1 MFPPNAKLSLAV
13 LPGSTNVCFD
23 EEAFLPGYDF
33 TNRVRGALI
42 KAREE
47 AHRRH
52 HEYVGTEHLLLGLL
66 EEDDALVMD
75 VLENLGVKHYEI
87 QTAIERVVQNGQPS
101 SKDRMP
107 DLPYT
112 LRARVVLDQA
122 IAVAHEFG
130 DGYVGTQHLLLGLI
144 RERQGIAAQALA
156 TAGLTEPILR
166 REIVRL
172 IQGEG
177 VAAALDI
184 DTSERPQ
191 DTQVPLSIAV
201 EVRYE
206 DGTLAKKIFTTPTEA
221 IGFLRDRSK
230 E

>member
-1 MFPPNAKLSLAV
+1 MPDACGAAGNLEFYRQRG
-13 LPGSTNVCFD
+13 GS
-23 EEAFLPGYDF
+23 LPGYDF
-33 TNRVRGALI
+33 TIRVRGALI

-52 HEYVGTEHLLLGLL
+52 HDYVGTEHLLLGLL
-66 EEDDALVMD
+66 AEEDTLVMD
-75 VLENLGVKHYEI
+75 VLDNLGVQPYGV
-87 QTAIERVVQNGQPS
+87 QTAVERVVQNGQPS
-101 SKDRMP
+101 ARDRMP

-112 LRARVVLDQA
+112 SRARVVLDQA

-156 TAGLTEPILR
+156 SVGLTEASLR

-172 IQGEG
+172 LQGEG
-177 VAAALDI
+177 VAAAMDV
-184 DTSERPQ
+184 DTSYREE
-191 DTQVPLSIAV
+191 TQIPLSIAV

-206 DGTLAKKIFTTPTEA
+206 DGTLAKKIFTTPIEA
-221 IGFLRDRSK
+221 IGFLREKSGA
-230 E
+230 

>member
-1 MFPPNAKLSLAV
+1 MGL
-13 LPGSTNVCFD
+13 D
-23 EEAFLPGYDF
+23 EEVFLPGYDF
-33 TNRVRGALI
+33 TQRVRGALI

-52 HEYVGTEHLLLGLL
+52 HEYVGTEHLLIGLL

-75 VLENLGVKHYEI
+75 VLENLGARPYEI
-87 QTAIERVVQNGQPS
+87 RATVEHLIQNGAASQKP
-101 SKDRMP
+101 RLP

-112 LRARVVLDQA
+112 PRARIVLDQS

-144 RERQGIAAQALA
+144 RENQGLAAQALA
-156 TAGLTEPILR
+156 AAGLTEPLLR

-172 IQGEG
+172 LQGEG

-184 DTSERPQ
+184 DTTAQRGE
-191 DTQVPLSIAV
+191 TQVPLSIAV

-206 DGTLAKKIFTTPTEA
+206 DGTLAKKVFTSPSEA
-221 IGFLRDRSK
+221 IGFLREKALD
-230 E
+230 

>member
-1 MFPPNAKLSLAV
+1 LGL
-13 LPGSTNVCFD
+13 D
-23 EEAFLPGYDF
+23 EEVFLPGYDF
-33 TNRVRGALI
+33 TQRVRGALI

-52 HEYVGTEHLLLGLL
+52 HEYVGTEHLLIGLL

-75 VLENLGVKHYEI
+75 VLENLGARPYEI
-87 QTAIERVVQNGQPS
+87 RATVEHLIQNGAASQKP
-101 SKDRMP
+101 RLP

-112 LRARVVLDQA
+112 PRARIVLDQS

-144 RERQGIAAQALA
+144 RENQGLAAQALA
-156 TAGLTEPILR
+156 AAGLTEPLLR

-172 IQGEG
+172 LQGEG

-184 DTSERPQ
+184 DTSAQRGE
-191 DTQVPLSIAV
+191 TQVPLSIAV

-206 DGTLAKKIFTTPTEA
+206 DGTLAKKVFTSPSEA
-221 IGFLRDRSK
+221 IGFLREKALD
-230 E
+230 

>member
-1 MFPPNAKLSLAV
+1 M
-13 LPGSTNVCFD
+13 
-23 EEAFLPGYDF
+23 
-33 TNRVRGALI
+33 RGALI

-66 EEDDALVMD
+66 QEDDALVMD
-75 VLENLGVKHYEI
+75 VLENLGVQPYEI
-87 QTAIERVVQNGQPS
+87 QAGLELVIENGQPS
-101 SKDRMP
+101 ARDRMP

-112 LRARVVLDQA
+112 PRARVVLDQA

-144 RERQGIAAQALA
+144 RERQGIAAQALV
-156 TAGLTEPILR
+156 TAGLTEPTLR

-172 IQGEG
+172 LQGEG

-184 DTSERPQ
+184 DVTDRREE
-191 DTQVPLSIAV
+191 TQVPLSIAV

-221 IGFLRDRSK
+221 IGYLREKSK

>member
-1 MFPPNAKLSLAV
+1 MQSISASGLRSRRQTRILR
-13 LPGSTNVCFD
+13 LD
-23 EEAFLPGYDF
+23 EEAFLAGYDF

-47 AHRRH
+47 AHRRN
-52 HEYVGTEHLLLGLL
+52 HEYVGTEHLILGLL

-75 VLENLGVKHYEI
+75 VLENLGATPLGI
-87 QTAIERVVQNGQPS
+87 QSAVEQVIQNGQPS
-101 SKDRMP
+101 AKARLP

-112 LRARVVLDQA
+112 PRARIVLDQA

-144 RERQGIAAQALA
+144 RERQGIAAQALSA
-156 TAGLTEPILR
+156 AGLTEPTLR

-172 IQGEG
+172 LQGEG
-177 VAAALDI
+177 VAAALDV
-184 DTSERPQ
+184 DSDRRDE
-191 DTQVPLSIAV
+191 TQIPLSIAV

-206 DGTLAKKIFTTPTEA
+206 DGSLAKKIFTTPTEA
-221 IGFLRDRSK
+221 IGFLRERAR

>member
-1 MFPPNAKLSLAV
+1 LCL
-13 LPGSTNVCFD
+13 D

-33 TNRVRGALI
+33 TQRVRDALI

-47 AHRRH
+47 AHRRD

-66 EEDDALVMD
+66 EEEDALVMD
-75 VLENLGVKHYEI
+75 VLENLGARPSEI
-87 QTAIERVVQNGQPS
+87 EAAVERVVQNGQPS
-101 SKDRMP
+101 MRARLP
-107 DLPYT
+107 DLPYEA
-112 LRARVVLDQA
+112 RARVVLDQA

-144 RERQGIAAQALA
+144 RERQGIAAQALMS
-156 TAGLTEPILR
+156 AGLTEPTLR

-172 IQGEG
+172 LQGEG

-184 DTSERPQ
+184 DTAEQR
-191 DTQVPLSIAV
+191 DETQVPLSIAV

-206 DGTLAKKIFTTPTEA
+206 DGTLAKKVFTSPTEA
-221 IGFLRDRSK
+221 IGFLRDKSG

>member
-1 MFPPNAKLSLAV
+1 
-13 LPGSTNVCFD
+13 
-23 EEAFLPGYDF
+23 
-33 TNRVRGALI
+33 VRGALI

-66 EEDDALVMD
+66 QEDDALVMD
-75 VLENLGVKHYEI
+75 VLENLGVQPYEI
-87 QTAIERVVQNGQPS
+87 QTGLERVIQNGQPS
-101 SKDRMP
+101 ARDRMP

-112 LRARVVLDQA
+112 PRARVVLDQA

-144 RERQGIAAQALA
+144 RERQGIAAQALV
-156 TAGLTEPILR
+156 TAGLTEPTLR

-172 IQGEG
+172 LQGEG
-177 VAAALDI
+177 VAAALDV
-184 DTSERPQ
+184 DVTEKREE
-191 DTQVPLSIAV
+191 TQVPLSIAV

-206 DGTLAKKIFTTPTEA
+206 DGTLAKKIFATPTEA
-221 IGFLRDRSK
+221 IGYLREKSK

>member
-1 MFPPNAKLSLAV
+1 VTLALTPRCKNFKV
-13 LPGSTNVCFD
+13 RRGGIL
-23 EEAFLPGYDF
+23 AGYDF

-47 AHRRH
+47 ANRRH
-52 HEYVGTEHLLLGLL
+52 HDYVGTEHLLLGLL

-75 VLENLGVKHYEI
+75 VLENLGVQPFAI
-87 QTAIERVVQNGQPS
+87 QATIDRVVQNGQPNPR
-101 SKDRMP
+101 DRMP

-112 LRARVVLDQA
+112 SRARVVLDQA

-130 DGYVGTQHLLLGLI
+130 DGYVGTQHLLLGLV
-144 RERQGIAAQALA
+144 RERQGIAAQALV
-156 TAGLTEPILR
+156 TVGLTEASLR

-172 IQGEG
+172 LQGEG
-177 VAAALDI
+177 VAAALDV
-184 DTSERPQ
+184 DSDRRDE
-191 DTQVPLSIAV
+191 TQIPLSIAV

-206 DGTLAKKIFTTPTEA
+206 DGSLAKKIFTTPTEA
-221 IGFLRDRSK
+221 IGFLRERAR

>member
-1 MFPPNAKLSLAV
+1 
-13 LPGSTNVCFD
+13 
-23 EEAFLPGYDF
+23 
-33 TNRVRGALI
+33 VRSALI
-42 KAREE
+42 RAREE

-52 HEYVGTEHLLLGLL
+52 HEYVGTEHLIIGLLG
-66 EEDDALVMD
+66 EEDTLVMD
-75 VLENLGVKHYEI
+75 VLDNLGVERYAL
-87 QTAIERVVQNGQPS
+87 QASVERVVQNGQPS
-101 SKDRMP
+101 SRDRMP

-112 LRARVVLDQA
+112 SRARVVLDQA

-156 TAGLTEPILR
+156 AAGLTEASLR

-172 IQGEG
+172 LQGEG
-177 VAAALDI
+177 VAAALDV
-184 DTSERPQ
+184 DTADSFEE
-191 DTQVPLSIAV
+191 TQIPLSIAV

-221 IGFLRDRSK
+221 IGFLREK
-230 E
+230 AGE